1 MMRSISP
8 HMLPVG
14 EPNPPNEKHSVSVS
28 LPTWESV
35 AAWGRREQWLL
46 DSMHTCYPR
55 FGMHPSVRKLM
66 DAVCARLRTP
76 KDLSCLIFP
85 SADAAARCTARLS
98 AEHPNETCH
107 TAKFQPHQ
115 PADEEVLRW
124 ATFFVVLFPQ
134 ACISTAMHFWK
145 VFGDGIAGRH
155 AEHCLRALPSMD
167 SYAKDTVFETSAP
180 CRDHS
185 TWDVQWV
192 NSAAAE
198 KESIR
203 SLIARLVSSDQ
214 PGYCRVSS
222 HDVFL
227 YPKGM
232 CAIAAVARALVPH
245 SAELSEAVI
254 YGWPYAETPLCVK
267 ESDYKRS
274 TLLSAGSKHELDELE
289 SSLAAGRRIQVLF
302 CEVPSNPQ
310 LRTPDLPRIH
320 ALAAQYD
327 FIVAVDDTLGTF
339 VNIDVLPYVDVIM
352 TSLTKIFSGMC
363 NVMGGSV
370 VVNPQSSHY
379 TTIHSALTALY
390 EDTYFPLE
398 AMITAQNASDF
409 EERVKQCSA
418 SALTIANLLAKHSS
432 VAQLYYPSLVPSR
445 QFYDQVR
452 RKDGGYGYLLS
463 IVFHK
468 PETAIR
474 FYDVLDICKGPSVGT
489 NFSLAIPYSLL
500 AHFREQ
506 DWAESEGGI
515 DRHMVRI
522 SVGLEKEEDLTA
534 RIQDALTAATA
545 DY

>member
-1 MMRSISP
+1 MTRSISP
-8 HMLPVG
+8 HTFPVG
-14 EPNPPNEKHSVSVS
+14 EPNPPEEKHSVSAS

-55 FGMHPSVRKLM
+55 FGMHPSVQQLM
-66 DAVCARLRTP
+66 DAVYARLHIP
-76 KDLSCLIFP
+76 KDSGCLIFP
-85 SADAAARCTARLS
+85 SADAAARCMARLS
-98 AEHPNETCH
+98 VEHSNETCH
-107 TAKFQPHQ
+107 TVKFQPHQ
-115 PADEEVLRW
+115 PADEEVRRW
-124 ATFFVVLFPQ
+124 ATFYVILFPK
-134 ACISTAMHFWK
+134 ACAATAMHFWK

-155 AEHCLRALPSMD
+155 AEYCLEALPSMD
-167 SYAKDTVFETSAP
+167 SYAKNTDFEAPAP
-180 CRDHS
+180 CRDHI
-185 TWDVQWV
+185 TRDLQWT

-198 KESIR
+198 KEAIR
-203 SLIARLVSSDQ
+203 SFIARLVSSDQ
-214 PGYCRVSS
+214 SGYHPVGS

-245 SAELSEAVI
+245 SVERSEAVI
-254 YGWPYAETPLCVK
+254 YGWPYADTPFCVE

-274 TLLSAGSKHELDELE
+274 TLLSAGSKQELDELE

-302 CEVPSNPQ
+302 CEVPSNPL

-320 ALAAQYD
+320 ALAAQYN
-327 FIVAVDDTLGTF
+327 FIVAVDDTIGTF
-339 VNIDVLPYVDVIM
+339 INIDILPYVDVVM
-352 TSLTKIFSGMC
+352 TSLTKIFSGVC

-370 VVNPQSSHY
+370 VLNPQSLHY
-379 TTIHSALTALY
+379 TMIHSALTAHY

-398 AMITAQNASDF
+398 AMTMVQNASDF
-409 EERVKQCSA
+409 EERVKQCNA
-418 SALTIANLLAKHSS
+418 NALALADLLAKHPS

-445 QFYDQVR
+445 KFYDQVR

-474 FYDVLDICKGPSVGT
+474 FYDVLDICKGPSIGT
-489 NFSLAIPYSLL
+489 NFSLAVPYSLL

-506 DWAESEGGI
+506 DWAESEGGV

-522 SVGLEKEEDLTA
+522 SVGLEREEDLIA
-534 RIQDALTAATA
+534 RVQDALAAATA
-545 DY
+545 DS

>member
-1 MMRSISP
+1 MKSSLP

-14 EPNPPNEKHSVSVS
+14 ECNPPNEKHSVSVS

-46 DSMHTCYPR
+46 DSMQTCYPR
-55 FGMHPSVRKLM
+55 FGMHPSVHTLM
-66 DAVCARLRTP
+66 DAVCTRLCLP
-76 KDLSCLIFP
+76 KNVSCLIFP
-85 SADAAARCTARLS
+85 SADAATRCKAKL
-98 AEHPNETCH
+98 AIEHPDETVQI
-107 TAKFQPHQ
+107 AKFSPH
-115 PADEEVLRW
+115 PSAGREALRW
-124 ATFFVVLFPQ
+124 APFVVILFSQTCVP
-134 ACISTAMHFWK
+134 SAMHFWK

-155 AEHCLRALPSMD
+155 AEYCLEALPSMD
-167 SYAKDTVFETSAP
+167 SHAEDPALATPAP
-180 CRDHS
+180 CRDFPKRD
-185 TWDVQWV
+185 TQWI
-192 NSAAAE
+192 NSAEDE

-203 SLIARLVSSDQ
+203 RLIARLVTSDQ
-214 PGYCRVSS
+214 PGCHPVSS
-222 HDVFL
+222 HDIFL

-232 CAIAAVARALVPH
+232 CAIAAVARALVPL
-245 SAELSEAVI
+245 AIDRSEAVV

-274 TLLSAGSKHELDELE
+274 TLLSAGSKEELDELE
-289 SSLAAGRRIQVLF
+289 SSLAAGRRIQILF

-310 LRTPDLPRIH
+310 LRTPDLRRIH

-352 TSLTKIFSGMC
+352 TSLTKIFSGLC

-390 EDTYFPLE
+390 EDIYFPLE
-398 AMITAQNASDF
+398 AIIMAQNASDF
-409 EERVKQCSA
+409 EQRVKQCNVN
-418 SALTIANLLAKHSS
+418 ALAIANLLATHPSIAR
-432 VAQLYYPSLVPSR
+432 VYYPSLVPSR

-468 PETAIR
+468 SETAVL
-474 FYDVLDICKGPSVGT
+474 FYDALDLYKGPSVGT

-506 DWAESEGGI
+506 DWAETEGGI
-515 DRHMVRI
+515 DKHIVRI
-522 SVGLEKEEDLTA
+522 SVGLEREDLLIA
-534 RIQDALTAATA
+534 RIQDALIAATA
-545 DY
+545 SH

>member
-1 MMRSISP
+1 
-8 HMLPVG
+8 
-14 EPNPPNEKHSVSVS
+14 
-28 LPTWESV
+28 
-35 AAWGRREQWLL
+35 
-46 DSMHTCYPR
+46 
-55 FGMHPSVRKLM
+55 MHPSVRKLM

-76 KDLSCLIFP
+76 EDLSCLIFP
-85 SADAAARCTARLS
+85 SADATARCTARLS
-98 AEHPNETCH
+98 AEHPDETCH
-107 TAKFQPHQ
+107 TVKFQSHQ
-115 PADEEVLRW
+115 PADEEALRW
-124 ATFFVVLFPQ
+124 AAFFVVLFPQ
-134 ACISTAMHFWK
+134 ACLSTAMHFWK

-155 AEHCLRALPSMD
+155 AEYCLAALPSMD
-167 SYAKDTVFETSAP
+167 SYAKDTVFESSAP
-180 CRDHS
+180 CRDHP
-185 TWDVQWV
+185 TWDLQWV

-214 PGYCRVSS
+214 PGYRPVSS

-254 YGWPYAETPLCVK
+254 YG
-267 ESDYKRS
+267 
-274 TLLSAGSKHELDELE
+274 AGSKQELDELE

-320 ALAAQYD
+320 ALAAQYN

-352 TSLTKIFSGMC
+352 TSLTKIFSGM
-363 NVMGGSV
+363 S
-370 VVNPQSSHY
+370 
-379 TTIHSALTALY
+379 LTALY

-398 AMITAQNASDF
+398 AMVMSQNASDF

-418 SALTIANLLAKHSS
+418 SALTIANLLAKHPS

-452 RKDGGYGYLLS
+452 RKNGGYGYLLS

-468 PETAIR
+468 PETAMR
-474 FYDVLDICKGPSVGT
+474 FYDVLDLCKGPSVGT

-522 SVGLEKEEDLTA
+522 SVGLEREEDLIA
-534 RIQDALTAATA
+534 RIQDALTAGTA

>member
-1 MMRSISP
+1 
-8 HMLPVG
+8 
-14 EPNPPNEKHSVSVS
+14 
-28 LPTWESV
+28 
-35 AAWGRREQWLL
+35 
-46 DSMHTCYPR
+46 
-55 FGMHPSVRKLM
+55 
-66 DAVCARLRTP
+66 
-76 KDLSCLIFP
+76 
-85 SADAAARCTARLS
+85 
-98 AEHPNETCH
+98 
-107 TAKFQPHQ
+107 
-115 PADEEVLRW
+115 
-124 ATFFVVLFPQ
+124 
-134 ACISTAMHFWK
+134 MHFWK

-155 AEHCLRALPSMD
+155 AEHCLAALPSMN
-167 SYAKDTVFETSAP
+167 SYSKNTNFEASAA
-180 CRDHS
+180 CRDHF
-185 TWDVQWV
+185 TWDLQWV

-203 SLIARLVSSDQ
+203 NLIARLVSSDQ
-214 PGYCRVSS
+214 PGYRPVSS

-232 CAIAAVARALVPH
+232 CAIAAVARALVPQ

-254 YGWPYAETPLCVK
+254 YGYVRRALIFGCRRVVDNSRWPYAETPLCVK
-267 ESDYKRS
+267 ESGYKRS
-274 TLLSAGSKHELDELE
+274 TLLSAGSKQELDELE
-289 SSLAAGRRIQVLF
+289 SSLAAGRRIQALF

-310 LRTPDLPRIH
+310 LRTPDLPRIY
-320 ALAAQYD
+320 ALAVQYN

-398 AMITAQNASDF
+398 AMIMAQNASDF

-418 SALTIANLLAKHSS
+418 NAHTIANLLAKHSS
-432 VAQLYYPSLVPSR
+432 VAQLYYPTLVPSR

-468 PETAIR
+468 PETAMR
-474 FYDVLDICKGPSVGT
+474 FYDLLDICKGPSVGT

-522 SVGLEKEEDLTA
+522 SVGLEREEDLIA
-534 RIQDALTAATA
+534 RVQDALTAATA